1 METISC
7 EFSFVGRNLWTVAHG
22 LLTVSVCA
30 ISFNQSEIFPVS
42 CEMSKAE
49 YVEVK

>member
-1 METISC
+1 METTSF

-30 ISFNQSEIFPVS
+30 ISSNQSYIFPLS
-42 CEMSKAE
+42 CEMNKAE